1 MENYQNWQQQCICKV
16 RIDDDHAN
24 SHYLVLT
31 TNKLKPYGNSNVGV
45 QLSAIIKDTRSSYP
59 ELVVESVVSEKS
71 YAVVRQSDI
80 CSAGPIY
87 RYNTWMVISVDDQCH
102 AQMEFQKFFST
113 VFKEAYSCQAAD
125 PHLQSMLRK
134 SGYSVCPGIPEYPSL
149 GSLLGHLWTL
159 ESLFLALPS
168 YTFSRSRT
176 T

>member
-71 YAVVRQSDI
+71 YAVIRQSDI
-80 CSAGPIY
+80 CSAGPI
-87 RYNTWMVISVDDQCH
+87 YNTWMVISVDDQCH
-102 AQMEFQKFFST
+102 AQMEFQKFFRPSSRKLT
-113 VFKEAYSCQAAD
+113 VVRQLTHIYSQC
-125 PHLQSMLRK
+125 
-134 SGYSVCPGIPEYPSL
+134 
-149 GSLLGHLWTL
+149 
-159 ESLFLALPS
+159 
-168 YTFSRSRT
+168 
-176 T
+176 

>member
-102 AQMEFQKFFST
+102 AQMEFQKFF
-113 VFKEAYSCQAAD
+113 D
-125 PHLQSMLRK
+125 RLQ
-134 SGYSVCPGIPEYPSL
+134 
-149 GSLLGHLWTL
+149 GSLQLSG
-159 ESLFLALPS
+159 S
-168 YTFSRSRT
+168 
-176 T
+176 